1 MRTGYYGGVDL
12 TYVILVLPA
21 LLFTLW
27 AQLHVKS
34 TFKKYA
40 KVASERNM
48 SGADAAR
55 MVLNANGLG
64 TVPIERVTG
73 ELTDHYDPK
82 ANVIRLSNST
92 YDARTAA
99 AVGVAAHE
107 AGHAAQYAAGYL
119 PIRIRASIIP
129 ATNIGAKLSIPLLMA
144 GLVLSGFSQVF
155 LYLAYA
161 GVLLYTLCA
170 VFQIVTLPTEFDAS
184 RRALSSIE
192 RMGLLADGE
201 ELQGARKVLRAAAL
215 TYVAALAT
223 TLVQLLRFLIL
234 INDRKR

>member
-1 MRTGYYGGVDL
+1 MYLDL
-12 TYVILVLPA
+12 TYIVLVLPA
-21 LLFTLW
+21 VLLSLW
-27 AQLHVKS
+27 ASWNVKH
-34 TFKKYA
+34 TFKKYS
-40 KVASERNM
+40 KQQNSRGLT
-48 SGADAAR
+48 GAEAAR
-55 MVLNANGLG
+55 RLLDANGLRD
-64 TVPIERVTG
+64 VPVERISG
-73 ELTDHYDPK
+73 SLTDHYDPE
-82 ANVIRLSNST
+82 ARAVRLSDSVWSSSST
-92 YDARTAA
+92 A
-99 AVGVAAHE
+99 AVGVACHE
-107 AGHAAQYAAGYL
+107 VGHAIQNAEDYL
-119 PIRIRASIIP
+119 PVRIRQAIIP

-184 RRALSSIE
+184 RRALLSIE